1 MDQYINQRTLSLA
14 DLRIK
19 IGSVDFKNPIFVAS
33 GTYGYG
39 TEVSELADITVLG
52 AIVTKS
58 VTRYPREGNPPPRI
72 VETPSGM
79 LNSIGLANIGVEA
92 YIKKMIPLYEELKT
106 PIIMNIAGSTDD
118 EYCEVLELT
127 ELVSSNIVGY
137 EINISCPNVN
147 AGGME
152 FGVDCDLTEQL
163 TTRLRKLTDRLLIM
177 KLSPNVTDIAAIGVA
192 AEKGGADALSAINT
206 LVGMSINTTNK
217 KSNIHY
223 GYGGLSGPAI
233 KPVGLACV
241 HKIYQAVDIPL
252 IGIGGITSADDVLE
266 YVLAGAAAVE
276 VGTANYRDPNIGTSI
291 IVELDTLLDQ
301 NDIGSVPEFVGKV
314 ELGS

>member
-1 MDQYINQRTLSLA
+1 MA

-106 PIIMNIAGSTDD
+106 PIIMNIAGSTED
-118 EYCEVLELT
+118 EYCEILELT

-147 AGGME
+147 VGGME

>member
-1 MDQYINQRTLSLA
+1 MA

-118 EYCEVLELT
+118 EYCEILELT